1 MIEAVARARA
11 CPGSAQKGRLV
22 LDLIRRRSAAKAI
35 AILQNTNRAAAPVIE
50 QVLRSAIANAQT
62 RALDEARRL
71 DEDRLVVAEAFADE
85 GPARTIGRSGRR
97 ARIRRIRRRT
107 THYTIR
113 VRAEEEEGQ

>member
-11 CPGSAQKGRLV
+11 CPGSARKGRLV
-22 LDLIRRRSAAKAI
+22 LDLIRRQPAPRAI
-35 AILQNTNRAAAPVIE
+35 AILRNTNRAAAPVIE
-50 QVLRSAIANAQT
+50 QALRSAIANAQA
-62 RALDEARRL
+62 RALDQALRL

-85 GPARTIGRSGRR
+85 GPARTIGRGGRR

-113 VRAEEEEGQ
+113 VRSQEEEGE